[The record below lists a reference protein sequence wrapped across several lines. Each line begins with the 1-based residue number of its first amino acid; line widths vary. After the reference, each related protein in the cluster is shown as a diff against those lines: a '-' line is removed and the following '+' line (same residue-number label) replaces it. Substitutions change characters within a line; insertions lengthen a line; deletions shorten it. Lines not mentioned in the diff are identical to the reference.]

1 MRLLGTIDLVA
12 DAYETGLRMLARREL
27 SEAQLRLRL
36 ERRQLDTGDIDKA
49 VARLRREGALDDRR
63 TALACA
69 RTEAH
74 VKRHGRRRV
83 LRQLEALGIARE
95 IAKAAVA
102 EVFADVDE
110 SSLLAQALER
120 RLRGASLNRSTLQR
134 VQRFLLSKG
143 FEAGQVSEALRSR
156 VKSVSHED

>member
-1 MRLLGTIDLVA
+1 MA

-36 ERRQLDTGDIDKA
+36 ERRQLDPDDIDKA
-49 VARLRREGALDDRR
+49 VARLRRDGALDDRR

-83 LRQLEALGIARE
+83 LRQLEALGIARG
-95 IAKAAVA
+95 IANAAVA

-110 SSLLAQALER
+110 SSLLAQAIER
-120 RLRGASLNRSTLQR
+120 RLRGARLDRSTLQR
-134 VQRFLLSKG
+134 VQRYLLSKG
-143 FEAGQVSEALRSR
+143 FEAGQVNEALRSR

>member
-1 MRLLGTIDLVA
+1 
-12 DAYETGLRMLARREL
+12 MLARREL

-36 ERRQLDTGDIDKA
+36 ERRQLEPDDIDKA
-49 VARLRREGALDDRR
+49 IARLRRERALDDHR

-69 RTEAH
+69 RTEAQ

-83 LRQLEALGIARE
+83 LRQLEALGIAQG

-110 SSLLAQALER
+110 SSLLAQTLEK
-120 RLRGASLNRSTLQR
+120 RLRGASLDRGTLQR
-134 VQRFLLSKG
+134 VQRYLLSKG
-143 FEAGQVSEALRSR
+143 FEAGQVNEALRSR
-156 VKSVSHED
+156 IRNVPHED

>member
-1 MRLLGTIDLVA
+1 VA
-12 DAYETGLRMLARREL
+12 DAYEMGLRMLARREL

-36 ERRQLDTGDIDKA
+36 ERRQLDPDDIDKS

-83 LRQLEALGIARE
+83 LRQLEALGIARG

-102 EVFADVDE
+102 EVFADVDD
-110 SSLLAQALER
+110 SSLLAQTIER
-120 RLRGASLNRSTLQR
+120 RLRGGSLDRSALQR
-134 VQRFLLSKG
+134 VQRYLLSKG
-143 FEAGQVSEALRSR
+143 FEAGQVNEALRSR
-156 VKSVSHED
+156 VKNASHED

>member
-1 MRLLGTIDLVA
+1 MA

-36 ERRQLDTGDIDKA
+36 ERRQLEPDDIDKA
-49 VARLRREGALDDRR
+49 VARLRREGALDDHR

-83 LRQLEALGIARE
+83 LRQLETLGIARG

-110 SSLLAQALER
+110 SSLLAQTLEK
-120 RLRGASLNRSTLQR
+120 RLRGAPLDRATLQR
-134 VQRFLLSKG
+134 VQRYLLSKG
-143 FEAGQVSEALRSR
+143 FEAPQVNDALRSR
-156 VKSVSHED
+156 VRNLTHED

>member
-1 MRLLGTIDLVA
+1 MA

-36 ERRQLDTGDIDKA
+36 ERRQLEPDDIDKA
-49 VARLRREGALDDRR
+49 IARLRLERALDDHR

-69 RTEAH
+69 RTEAQ

-83 LRQLEALGIARE
+83 LRQLEALGIARG
-95 IAKAAVA
+95 IAQAAVA

-110 SSLLAQALER
+110 SSLLAQTLEK
-120 RLRGASLNRSTLQR
+120 RLRGASLDRGTLQR
-134 VQRFLLSKG
+134 VQRYLLSKG
-143 FEAGQVSEALRSR
+143 FEAGQVNEALRSR
-156 VKSVSHED
+156 VRNVSHED

>member
-1 MRLLGTIDLVA
+1 VA

-36 ERRQLDTGDIDKA
+36 ERRQLEPDDIDKA
-49 VARLRREGALDDRR
+49 IARLRRERALDDHR

-69 RTEAH
+69 RTEAQ

-83 LRQLEALGIARE
+83 LRQLEALGIARG
-95 IAKAAVA
+95 IAQAAVA

-110 SSLLAQALER
+110 SSLLAQTLEK
-120 RLRGASLNRSTLQR
+120 RLRGASLDRGTLQR
-134 VQRFLLSKG
+134 VQRYLLSKG
-143 FEAGQVSEALRSR
+143 FEAGQVNEALRSR
-156 VKSVSHED
+156 VRNVSHEE